1 MCILLAFA
9 NLLFFLYSHHYE
21 PPAGSAI
28 AAITGDQGQDAVLCI
43 DLNACVIHGCLNGAL
58 DETQEAI
65 IAGERSGRTDS
76 EYLRDEGKMKNKF
89 EHISN
94 SQLSTLINEWVK
106 NERNRKLLKRRL
118 IDGITLEKIAEE
130 FDISVTRTRQII
142 AETEN
147 LLKSAENK
155 I

>member
-1 MCILLAFA
+1 
-9 NLLFFLYSHHYE
+9 
-21 PPAGSAI
+21 
-28 AAITGDQGQDAVLCI
+28 
-43 DLNACVIHGCLNGAL
+43 
-58 DETQEAI
+58 
-65 IAGERSGRTDS
+65 
-76 EYLRDEGKMKNKF
+76 MKNKF

-94 SQLSTLINEWVK
+94 SHLSALIDEWIK
-106 NERNRKLLKRRL
+106 NERNRKLMKRRL

-147 LLKSAENK
+147 LLKSAEKK

>member
-1 MCILLAFA
+1 
-9 NLLFFLYSHHYE
+9 
-21 PPAGSAI
+21 
-28 AAITGDQGQDAVLCI
+28 
-43 DLNACVIHGCLNGAL
+43 
-58 DETQEAI
+58 
-65 IAGERSGRTDS
+65 
-76 EYLRDEGKMKNKF
+76 MKNKF

-94 SQLSTLINEWVK
+94 SHLSALIDEWIK
-106 NERNRKLLKRRL
+106 SERNRKLMKRRL

-147 LLKSAENK
+147 LLKSAESK

>member
-1 MCILLAFA
+1 
-9 NLLFFLYSHHYE
+9 
-21 PPAGSAI
+21 
-28 AAITGDQGQDAVLCI
+28 
-43 DLNACVIHGCLNGAL
+43 
-58 DETQEAI
+58 
-65 IAGERSGRTDS
+65 
-76 EYLRDEGKMKNKF
+76 MKNKF

-94 SQLSTLINEWVK
+94 SHLSALIDEWIK
-106 NERNRKLLKRRL
+106 NERNRKLMKRRL

-142 AETEN
+142 AEAEN